1 MLHFY
6 NKMKIHL
13 NIKRLSPF
21 FCGVTSL
28 LLLLPAM
35 ALAQLITGRPSPEL
49 ETNLPIIIIDTYG
62 QEIPD
67 EPKINAEM
75 GIIFNGPGEMN
86 HQSDPFNNYD
96 GFVGIEMRG
105 QSSQYYYPKKSYGFE
120 TRDEEGENQNV
131 SLLGLPSEND
141 WVLYA
146 PYGDKSMLRNVVTF
160 YMARSMGGYAS
171 GTIFCELILNGE
183 YMGVYVLMERIKRDK
198 NRVDIASLN
207 PDEISGDDLTGGYIV
222 RVDKVDPDFQ
232 IGPDGWL
239 SAPNPSFPGAKDILF
254 QYFYPKAS
262 DIVQEQRDYIK
273 NYISLAEDVLISP
286 AFSNPD
292 QGYNAWFNTPSF
304 VDHLLLNEISKEV
317 DKYRYSTYF
326 FKDKDSKGG
335 KLFSGPAWDFNL
347 GYANVDYW
355 PPGVN
360 YTGWNYPVVEPYEW
374 GIMYWWKRL
383 MQDSYFRNLAKTR
396 YHQLRQ
402 NELSNERLEGFVDS
416 ITTHIHQ
423 AQERNY
429 ERWPILGTWVWPNYN
444 WENNTYEDEVDFFET
459 WLFNRLEWMDNNFS
473 GVVLNPVAHLT
484 LSGDN
489 LKIELTD
496 DYFSR
501 TILDKEH
508 FVLNGVSG
516 NSVIQSVAYQ
526 DAATAIV
533 YLSQMPSES
542 QEISVTIHA
551 DVINSWDN
559 LTTNT
564 AAVGIHS
571 SAEII
576 NPVKVYSAGG
586 KIYLMCSQPE
596 LLDEEINIFNLMG
609 QLVKSA
615 NAQQATFSGIE
626 TNLPTGIYLATFRY
640 DGKTQTH
647 RILLNN

>member
-1 MLHFY
+1 M
-6 NKMKIHL
+6 MKIQRHKKTL
-13 NIKRLSPF
+13 IPI
-21 FCGVTSL
+21 FCSFITL
-28 LLLLPAM
+28 LLLLPFM
-35 ALAQLITGRPSPEL
+35 APAQQINFRPDDEL
-49 ETNLPIIIIDTYG
+49 VTNLPIIIIDTYG

-75 GIIFNGPGEMN
+75 GIIYNGPGQMN
-86 HQSDPFNNYD
+86 HQNDPFNNYD

-105 QSSQYYYPKKSYGFE
+105 QSSQFFYPKKSYGFE
-120 TRDEEGENQNV
+120 TRDEEGENLNV
-131 SLLGLPSEND
+131 SLLGLPAEND

-160 YMARSMGGYAS
+160 FMARSIGGYAS
-171 GTIFCELILNGE
+171 ETIFCELILNGE

-239 SAPNPSFPGAKDILF
+239 SAPNPSFPDAKDIIF

-262 DIVQEQRDYIK
+262 DIVPEQRDYIS
-273 NYISLAEDVLISP
+273 NYISLAEEALIGSS
-286 AFSNPD
+286 FSNPD
-292 QGYNAWFNTPSF
+292 LGYNAWFDTPSF

-355 PPGVN
+355 PPGIS
-360 YTGWNYPVVEPYEW
+360 YSGWNYPVVEPYEW

-402 NELSNERLEGFVDS
+402 DELSNERLELFVDS
-416 ITTHIHQ
+416 ITSYIHE

-429 ERWPILGTWVWPNYN
+429 ERWPILGTWVWPNYD
-444 WENNTYEDEVDFFET
+444 WENNTYEDEVAFFET
-459 WLFNRLEWMDNNFS
+459 WLYNRLEWMDNNFS
-473 GVVLNPVAHLT
+473 GVVLNPAANLFI
-484 LSGDN
+484 SGDY
-489 LKIELTD
+489 LEITLTD

-501 TILDKEH
+501 SILDKEY
-508 FVLNGVSG
+508 FILNGNTGSSSID
-516 NSVIQSVAYQ
+516 SVVYQ

-533 YLSQMPSES
+533 YLSAMPPES
-542 QEISVTIHA
+542 LEISVTIHA
-551 DVINSWDN
+551 DVINSWEN

-571 SAEII
+571 SAEIL
-576 NPVKVYSAGG
+576 NPVKVYAAGG
-586 KIYLMCSQPE
+586 KIYLMCNQPE

-609 QLVKSA
+609 QLVQSA
-615 NAQQATFSGIE
+615 NTYPAFSSGIE
-626 TNLPTGIYLATFRY
+626 TNLTTGIYLATFRY
-640 DGKTQTH
+640 DGKMQTS
-647 RILLNN
+647 RILINN